1 LHEEGKGRR
10 EGGGKGGGRVLDSCF
25 LSPDRRVI
33 MIGDEGGGGREG
45 ARSCSSILSLDR
57 QICEQSEEA
66 VRTKF

>member
-1 LHEEGKGRR
+1 
-10 EGGGKGGGRVLDSCF
+10 
-25 LSPDRRVI
+25 

-45 ARSCSSILSLDR
+45 ARCCSSILSLDR